1 MVSRKRDLGF
11 AAVICNGDEARCGRR
26 GCDPTEISLAPTAA
40 RRAGAKTVGGD
51 GIAVRWIR
59 RRRRRGGRNWV
70 DPDNHSGKW
79 SKIEH
84 RLFCHITQNRRGKP
98 LTSFEA
104 VVNLIGST
112 RTRKGLRV
120 KAQLD
125 KNHYPTGVEITESDM
140 KRLALQRD
148 EFHGDWNHG
157 FDPRRS

>member
-1 MVSRKRDLGF
+1 MSVTFLQARASGTRSNTGSSATSRK
-11 AAVICNGDEARCGRR
+11 
-26 GCDPTEISLAPTAA
+26 T
-40 RRAGAKTVGGD
+40 GG
-51 GIAVRWIR
+51 
-59 RRRRRGGRNWV
+59 
-70 DPDNHSGKW
+70 
-79 SKIEH
+79 
-84 RLFCHITQNRRGKP
+84 GKP

-125 KNHYPTGVEITESDM
+125 KNHDPTGVEITKADM

-148 EFHGDWNHG
+148 EFHGDWNYG